1 MTSRE
6 RVFALLDGKKPDRT
20 PNFNILMAFS
30 ARQNGHTYRE
40 YASDYRVLCE
50 CDLKCCET
58 FSIDL
63 LSQTFDIFRQIGEK
77 TGIDSSLIKLMVK
90 VIAIGY
96 LVEFAAGVVEDFGA
110 KSVADKLIFA
120 GKVIIFSVSLP
131 VLQTLLSLI
140 GSFLE
145 LV

>member
-1 MTSRE
+1 MELVRILGVGLVTAVAAILLRGTKPELS
-6 RVFALLDGKKPDRT
+6 FAVTIAGSVVILL
-20 PNFNILMAFS
+20 
-30 ARQNGHTYRE
+30 
-40 YASDYRVLCE
+40 
-50 CDLKCCET
+50 

-96 LVEFAAGVVEDFGA
+96 LVEFAAGVVDDFGA

-140 GSFLE
+140 SSFLE